1 MEAIKSTY
9 IPLVERAPAILYEP
23 ETVSDKQRIAV
34 LVMHSDEDYLSFP
47 TAPELAKRGYTAMS
61 ANVMNKEGII
71 YSQVQ
76 KMECVSEAI
85 SYLRNLPQVE
95 KVILMGHSGGGTLMS
110 AYQAI
115 AENGP
120 AVFQGEQ
127 MIYPYPDDQELMPAD
142 GIMLLDSNWGNAAMQ
157 LFSLDPAV
165 IDENSGMKINEDL
178 NLFNPANGF
187 NPDGSDY
194 PQAFIDRFQKAQ
206 GERNMRLIDAAL
218 KRLEAIDSGQGN
230 YEDDEPFIIPGASQG
245 FFNNK
250 LYAQDVRLM
259 AHTQEPHLL
268 LHPDGSRTMEIVR
281 SLRGPEN
288 PLSFTPSFWE
298 GARILSVK
306 TFLTSYAVRTEAD
319 YGYDADHVWGV
330 DWDSSYCC
338 TCGNISHV
346 SVPTLVM
353 GMTAGWE
360 FLASETIYNRSAAT
374 DKDIAFVEGA
384 THKFIP
390 ATYLESYPGEFGDT
404 IKTLHDYL
412 DEWLSADDRF

>member
-1 MEAIKSTY
+1 MEAVRSTFVA
-9 IPLVERAPAILYEP
+9 LAERVPAVLFEP
-23 ETVSDKQRIAV
+23 ETPSDKQRIAI

-47 TAPELAKRGYTAMS
+47 TAPQMAARGYTAMS

-71 YSQVQ
+71 FSQVQ
-76 KMECVSEAI
+76 KMECVSLAVA
-85 SYLRNLPQVE
+85 YLRDLPQVE

-115 AENGP
+115 AENG
-120 AVFQGEQ
+120 ASVFQGDH
-127 MIYPYPDDQELMPAD
+127 MIYAYPDDRELPPAD
-142 GIMLLDSNWGNAAMQ
+142 GVMLLDSNWGNAAMQ

-165 IDENSGMKINEDL
+165 TDEDSGMKIDEDL

-187 NPDGSDY
+187 RPEGSDY
-194 PQAFIDRFQKAQ
+194 PQEFIDRFQKAQ
-206 GERNMRLIDAAL
+206 SERNNRLVDAAL
-218 KRLEAIDSGQGN
+218 QRLEAIDSGQGN
-230 YEDDEPFIIPGASQG
+230 YMDDEPFIIPGASQG

-250 LYAQDVRLM
+250 LYAQDIRLM

-268 LHPDGSRTMEIVR
+268 LPPDGSRTTEVVR

-288 PLSFTPSFWE
+288 PQSFTPSFWE

-306 TFLTSYAVRTEAD
+306 TFLTSYAVRTETD

-346 SVPTLVM
+346 TVPTLVM

-374 DKDIAFVEGA
+374 DKNIAFVEGA

-390 ATYLESYPGEFGDT
+390 ATYLEKYPGEFGDT

-412 DEWLSADDRF
+412 DEWLSADGRF